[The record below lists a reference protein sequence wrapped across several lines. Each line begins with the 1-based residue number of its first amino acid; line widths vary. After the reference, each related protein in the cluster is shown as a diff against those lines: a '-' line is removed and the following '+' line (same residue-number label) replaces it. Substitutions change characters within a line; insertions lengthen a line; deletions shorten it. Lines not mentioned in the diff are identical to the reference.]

1 MSQEGREGMDVLRQ
15 VVFGNEVG
23 AWLIA
28 IGVGFGT
35 AGALR
40 ILLPAAIR
48 RVGRLA
54 KDTRNQID
62 DAIVAAAGATRGFF
76 YLVAGAYVGLRFI
89 EAPAAIEGIL
99 NEVVATAILLQM
111 AIWVVCGFRALLDG
125 MRHERYADDPEVA
138 TSFHLIRVVGT
149 AAIWFLALLFVLQ
162 AWGINVTALVTGLGI
177 TGIAVAL
184 AVQSILADLFASL
197 SIIFD
202 KPFLVGDFLAIDDY
216 LGAVE
221 RIGLKTTQL
230 RSMSGEQLV
239 FSNSDLLKSRI
250 RNYGRM
256 AHRRVAFG
264 FGIVY
269 ETNPDL
275 VARIPTWVQEIIETE
290 EVTRFDRCHFKRLG
304 DWALEFET
312 VYFVV
317 VPDYAVF
324 MDVQQRVNL
333 ALMRRLGEAGV
344 DFAYPTQLQY
354 ERRLDAPPAERGSD
368 GVRSNAVDASGDQV

>member
-1 MSQEGREGMDVLRQ
+1 MDVLRQ

>member
-1 MSQEGREGMDVLRQ
+1 MDVLRQ

-99 NEVVATAILLQM
+99 NEVVATAVLLQM
-111 AIWVVCGFRALLDG
+111 AIWGVCGFRALLDG

-221 RIGLKTTQL
+221 KIGLKTTQL

-275 VARIPTWVQEIIETE
+275 VARIPTWVREIIETE

-368 GVRSNAVDASGDQV
+368 GVRSSAVDASGDQV